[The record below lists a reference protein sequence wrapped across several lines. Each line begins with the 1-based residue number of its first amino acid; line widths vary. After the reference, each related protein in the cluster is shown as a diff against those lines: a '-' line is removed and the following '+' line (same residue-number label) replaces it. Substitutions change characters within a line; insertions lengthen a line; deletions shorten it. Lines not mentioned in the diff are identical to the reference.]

1 MNDII
6 SRKEVRGC
14 WEYNLDTMYY
24 LTAQLYLT
32 EQTGRWYVCLTYR
45 VKWFAPLQIKRE
57 IFEWRQLLKHLA
69 FIKKKDILFALLIM

>member
-32 EQTGRWYVCLTYR
+32 EQTGR
-45 VKWFAPLQIKRE
+45 
-57 IFEWRQLLKHLA
+57 
-69 FIKKKDILFALLIM
+69 